1 MKIIYLLLLANF
13 VLSDTFK
20 SWEANFE
27 FSHHEFGKFKMK
39 RSFEVNGDNVTSSF
53 TLRPLLIFE
62 YSQKSDLIIKNG
74 ELVNSFKTFV
84 KNNVPGD
91 HPKLFT
97 VVFSEGFIT
106 SKELDFSIE
115 TNDRIL
121 DQLGSDLQ
129 MRINAK
135 KGIGSYYL
143 NVINNDKGNVVERKY
158 QVLGNEFIETPFGS
172 YETIKVSATSTDSST
187 IIYFLAPDLDYFV
200 IQSYVELKNGKRNIL
215 KVTEMP
221 RFLEE

>member
-1 MKIIYLLLLANF
+1 
-13 VLSDTFK
+13 
-20 SWEANFE
+20 
-27 FSHHEFGKFKMK
+27 MK
-39 RSFEVNGDNVTSSF
+39 RSFEVNGENVTSSF

-74 ELVNSFKTFV
+74 GLVNSFKTFV

-106 SKELDFSIE
+106 SKELNFSIE

-135 KGIGSYYL
+135 KGIGSYDL

-158 QVLGNEFIETPFGS
+158 QVLGNEVIETPFGS

-200 IQSYVELKNGKRNIL
+200 VQSYVELKNGKRNIL